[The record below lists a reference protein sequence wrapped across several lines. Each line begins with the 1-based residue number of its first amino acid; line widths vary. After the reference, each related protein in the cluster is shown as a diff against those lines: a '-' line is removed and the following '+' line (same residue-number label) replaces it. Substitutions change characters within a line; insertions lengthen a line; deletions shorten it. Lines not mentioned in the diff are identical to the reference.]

1 MTEPANPLDNQAA
14 ISQLNQTLNVIAD
27 QFIRPNAQQ
36 IQSNAQQIQSN
47 ARAIEATNE
56 GISELR
62 NTVDAFVRK
71 LDETGLEVSIV
82 RDSSDDT
89 AGDVAAIEMQL
100 NRQTEYTNASIE
112 ALRADAIEDRR
123 VFREEMAAARE
134 KADEDRE
141 ENARR
146 FDSVMEEMA
155 AAREKADEDREEN
168 AKRFDSAMEEIRA
181 QGQQIRALLSALAA
195 TNGRVDSLEQAG

>member
-27 QFIRPNAQQ
+27 QFIRP
-36 IQSNAQQIQSN
+36 NAQQIQSN

-89 AGDVAAIEMQL
+89 AGDVAAIETQL

-123 VFREEMAAARE
+123 LFREEMAAARE

-141 ENARR
+141 ENAR
-146 FDSVMEEMA
+146 
-155 AAREKADEDREEN
+155 
-168 AKRFDSAMEEIRA
+168 RFDSAMEEIRA

-195 TNGRVDSLEQAG
+195 TNGRIDGLEQAG

>member
-1 MTEPANPLDNQAA
+1 M
-14 ISQLNQTLNVIAD
+14 
-27 QFIRPNAQQ
+27 
-36 IQSNAQQIQSN
+36 
-47 ARAIEATNE
+47 
-56 GISELR
+56 
-62 NTVDAFVRK
+62 
-71 LDETGLEVSIV
+71 EVSIV

-89 AGDVAAIEMQL
+89 AGDVAAIETQL

-123 VFREEMAAARE
+123 LFREEMAAARE

-141 ENARR
+141 ENAR
-146 FDSVMEEMA
+146 
-155 AAREKADEDREEN
+155 
-168 AKRFDSAMEEIRA
+168 RFDSAMEEIRA